1 MSIVPKAVIN
11 RSTQLVLKRESE
23 ESKPHHEDVL
33 AQGTREGK
41 YTLLTCY

>member
-23 ESKPHHEDVL
+23 ESKPHHEDVI